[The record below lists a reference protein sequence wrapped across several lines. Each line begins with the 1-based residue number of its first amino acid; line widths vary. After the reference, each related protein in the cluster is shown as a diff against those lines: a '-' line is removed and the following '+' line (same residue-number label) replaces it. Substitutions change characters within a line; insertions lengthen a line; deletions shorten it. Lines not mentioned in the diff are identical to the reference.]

1 MIIQRIL
8 IINITFTKVD
18 EGAQVKVIQK
28 SCKMLII
35 MFVLAKISLDEE
47 ENGCQ
52 NRKLEQLLV
61 SQNVQL
67 LNREQELIRLKEVN
81 V

>member
-1 MIIQRIL
+1 
-8 IINITFTKVD
+8 
-18 EGAQVKVIQK
+18 
-28 SCKMLII
+28 